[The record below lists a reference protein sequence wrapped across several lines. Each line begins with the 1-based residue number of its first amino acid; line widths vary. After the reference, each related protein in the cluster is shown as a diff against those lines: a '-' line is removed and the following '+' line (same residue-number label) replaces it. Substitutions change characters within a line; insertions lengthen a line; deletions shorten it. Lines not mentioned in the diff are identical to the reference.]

1 MEVCEI
7 VLLEFV
13 ELFRVEQTGFTV
25 VGFKFV
31 SVASWYLA
39 VETETV
45 FGSHDEVPIA
55 DRDGEAMSWIWGVN
69 AHGVYQRI
77 SGVPAASMSNAC
89 GQVNTPDVKVP
100 FCAR

>member
-13 ELFRVEQTGFTV
+13 ELFRVEQNGFTMF
-25 VGFKFV
+25 GFKFV

-45 FGSHDEVPIA
+45 FGGHNKVPIT
-55 DRDGEAMSWIWGVN
+55 DRDGEAMSWIWGVSI
-69 AHGVYQRI
+69 HGVE
-77 SGVPAASMSNAC
+77 
-89 GQVNTPDVKVP
+89 
-100 FCAR
+100 